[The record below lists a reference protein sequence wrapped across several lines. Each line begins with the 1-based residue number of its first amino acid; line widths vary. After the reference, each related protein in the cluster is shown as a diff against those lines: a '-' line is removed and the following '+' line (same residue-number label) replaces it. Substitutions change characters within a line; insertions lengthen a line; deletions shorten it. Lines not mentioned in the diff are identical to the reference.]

1 MEPLISWSHYASSQ
15 VGGALVQ
22 ANISDQKKLSK
33 KIVCTCNLKY
43 VINLSFFSSGSNF
56 SIVFTIFFYNNNI
69 YFDCQR
75 QRIKGN
81 NLDCSSAHNNVNF
94 GVAQPV
100 AFTCASN
107 FEYCDHRLLSSF
119 FFTFLPYFL
128 SFVTYTSVQRAE
140 FTLYEYVS
148 FDVKFPTKYVMMCFV
163 CGLNLEPLQHII
175 YIIFAQSLICL
186 SFPYFIFLLCN
197 VKFLTLPCSIFFFN
211 SEVGLNFN
219 SHLLLC

>member
-1 MEPLISWSHYASSQ
+1 MPSLLHLLARVTSST
-15 VGGALVQ
+15 VTIDYYLV
-22 ANISDQKKLSK
+22 
-33 KIVCTCNLKY
+33 
-43 VINLSFFSSGSNF
+43 
-56 SIVFTIFFYNNNI
+56 
-69 YFDCQR
+69 
-75 QRIKGN
+75 
-81 NLDCSSAHNNVNF
+81 
-94 GVAQPV
+94 
-100 AFTCASN
+100 
-107 FEYCDHRLLSSF
+107 
-119 FFTFLPYFL
+119 FTFLPYFL

-148 FDVKFPTKYVMMCFV
+148 FDVKFPTKYVMICFV

-219 SHLLLC
+219 THLLYYVDGCSLRVE